1 MDDETRQF
9 LTEKVLGE
17 CWHEPDSECALG
29 REYNGGEMIKQKC
42 LKCGC
47 LLSTTYQ
54 IYEENRTFD
63 NRDDMMDLY
72 QAIEKA
78 GKWDDFD
85 NYSWNYRKGVKPE
98 ISHTTW
104 LFCLSG
110 EGYEDRCKMVAEFW
124 GENEST
130 PSR

>member
-17 CWHEPDSECALG
+17 CWYVPVCA
-29 REYNGGEMIKQKC
+29 Y
-42 LKCGC
+42 CGSPNKDFA
-47 LLSTTYQ
+47 LPL
-54 IYEENRTFD
+54 EENRTFST
-63 NRDDMMDLY
+63 RDDMMDLY
-72 QAIEKA
+72 QEIEKA

-85 NYSWNYRKGVKPE
+85 NYSWNYRKGVNPE

-110 EGYEDRCKMVAEFW
+110 VGYEDRCQMVSEFW
-124 GENEST
+124 KEAKDD
-130 PSR
+130 

>member
-1 MDDETRQF
+1 MNEQDQKL
-9 LTEKVLGE
+9 LTEKMGE